1 MPSQVVEDAEDDDA
15 SRQSDSPDDG
25 DSEGDATMGDVGGDS
40 TKDLIKKLV
49 RYAISC
55 EQSRTP
61 IRREGIR
68 EKGMFGTA

>member
-1 MPSQVVEDAEDDDA
+1 VRSQVEEDAEDDDA
-15 SRQSDSPDDG
+15 RRQSDSPDDG
-25 DSEGDATMGDVGGDS
+25 DGEGDATMGAVGGDS

-55 EQSRTP
+55 EHSRTP